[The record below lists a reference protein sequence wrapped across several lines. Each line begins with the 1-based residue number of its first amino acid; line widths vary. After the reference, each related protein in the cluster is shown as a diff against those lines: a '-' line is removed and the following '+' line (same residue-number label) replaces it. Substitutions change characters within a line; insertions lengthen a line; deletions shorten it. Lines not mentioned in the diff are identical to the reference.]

1 LKKFRIARERLEDH
15 PEEEFIIRLIGAREG
30 DLVQYNLPT
39 TDDLAMLIVGDFSLQ
54 TFKRDIVIEKL
65 RAKKDFI
72 SSSSLY
78 GTVVPSIWHCSTL
91 CCFRMV
97 NEAFNMVLPTK
108 ILILHLRGPEQP

>member
-78 GTVVPSIWHCSTL
+78 GTVVPFAVSVW
-91 CCFRMV
+91 
-97 NEAFNMVLPTK
+97 
-108 ILILHLRGPEQP
+108 